1 MKNHFYAFLTKG
13 EQETSPDVVIGMLNV
28 FSINV
33 YAFLDPSAT
42 LLFVTSLVPKKF
54 DILSNILHEPFI
66 ASTQWVSRLLQKGC
80 IKIVL

>member
-1 MKNHFYAFLTKG
+1 MRLLNKNFFYALGSRG

-42 LLFVTSLVPKKF
+42 LLFVTPLVYKKI
-54 DILSNILHEPFI
+54 DILPDILHEPFI
-66 ASTQWVSRLLQKGC
+66 ISNLVG
-80 IKIVL
+80 